1 LLSQRYFDIQGSMEA
16 FLARLKNLIWDKG
29 AATEWLIVFLVLLA
43 IYALGYLCGI
53 LPSLFNREKRRREQS
68 AILCEE
74 LLTKIFEHEQLYNQY
89 VCEPA
94 PLKKAQIVEQIALV
108 KENLRELECRLA
120 VLEQREPRRLPL
132 RPLPVSQLK
141 IE

>member
-1 LLSQRYFDIQGSMEA
+1 MRQGYFDIQGSMEDV
-16 FLARLKNLIWDKG
+16 LARLRTLISDK
-29 AATEWLIVFLVLLA
+29 ATSMEWLTVFLVLLA

-53 LPSLFNREKRRREQS
+53 LPSLFSREKKKREQS

-74 LLTKIFEHEQLYNQY
+74 LLAKIFEHEQLYSQY
-89 VCEPA
+89 ICEPA
-94 PLKKAQIVEQIALV
+94 PLKKTQIIEQIALV
-108 KENLRELECRLA
+108 KENLRELEFKLA
-120 VLEQREPRRLPL
+120 ALEQRKPRRLPL

>member
-1 LLSQRYFDIQGSMEA
+1 M
-16 FLARLKNLIWDKG
+16 ARLKSLTSDKG
-29 AATEWLIVFLVLLA
+29 ASMEWLTVFLVLLA
-43 IYALGYLCGI
+43 IYALGFLCGI

-74 LLTKIFEHEQLYNQY
+74 LLTKMFEHEQLYNQY
-89 VCEPA
+89 VSEPA
-94 PLKKAQIVEQIALV
+94 PLKKTQIVEQIASL
-108 KENLRELECRLA
+108 KENLRELESRLA

>member
-1 LLSQRYFDIQGSMEA
+1 M
-16 FLARLKNLIWDKG
+16 ARLRTLISDK
-29 AATEWLIVFLVLLA
+29 AASTEWLTVFLILLA

-53 LPSLFNREKRRREQS
+53 LPSLFNREKRKREQS

-94 PLKKAQIVEQIALV
+94 PLKKAQIVEQIASV
-108 KENLRELECRLA
+108 KENLRELEFRLA
-120 VLEQREPRRLPL
+120 VLEQREPRRLFL

>member
-1 LLSQRYFDIQGSMEA
+1 MED
-16 FLARLKNLIWDKG
+16 FLARLKNLISDK
-29 AATEWLIVFLVLLA
+29 AASMEWLTVFLVLLA

-89 VCEPA
+89 GCEPA

>member
-1 LLSQRYFDIQGSMEA
+1 MEWLTV
-16 FLARLKNLIWDKG
+16 FLA
-29 AATEWLIVFLVLLA
+29 LLA
-43 IYALGYLCGI
+43 IYVLGYLCGI
-53 LPSLFNREKRRREQS
+53 LPSLLKREKRSREQS